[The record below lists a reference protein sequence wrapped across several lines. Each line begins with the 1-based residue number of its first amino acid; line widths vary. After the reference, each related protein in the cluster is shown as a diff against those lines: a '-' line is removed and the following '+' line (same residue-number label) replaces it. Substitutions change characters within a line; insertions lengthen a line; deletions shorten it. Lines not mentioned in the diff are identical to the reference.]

1 MSQAELPT
9 SWKGA
14 VYGQAADTIFS
25 DETIIW
31 EKSVAHIDTAR
42 SPRWSRTVIFA
53 VLLLAITATF
63 WAVERAG
70 NNDERSGGVDTAAA
84 AGGETTS
91 GDETKSPLQ
100 EYLQFAG
107 AAGSRGADVDQEYIV
122 DGLRKLAGALGTL
135 NLGSPDLQVDLRV
148 AAEHILLNPASTAT
162 TEIVRN
168 GLISAAEA
176 IETGRPDGGDDLR
189 RLAESVRPYGPFLDQ
204 RVTVHEFFQESA
216 KAIQRVSRQT

>member
-1 MSQAELPT
+1 MLSQAELPT

-31 EKSVAHIDTAR
+31 EKSVAHIDTAK

-70 NNDERSGGVDTAAA
+70 NNDGGAGGVDKAAA
-84 AGGETTS
+84 ADGETTS

-107 AAGSRGADVDQEYIV
+107 APGSRGADVDQEYIV

-135 NLGSPDLQVDLRV
+135 NL
-148 AAEHILLNPASTAT
+148 
-162 TEIVRN
+162 
-168 GLISAAEA
+168 
-176 IETGRPDGGDDLR
+176 LR
-189 RLAESVRPYGPFLDQ
+189 RLAESVRADGPLLDQ
-204 RVTVHEFFQESA
+204 RGNGPRVLPGIGESDPA
-216 KAIQRVSRQT
+216 RVSADLIWRPSPPSDRPDGPELERRDDAEIAAGAADSPEQIASLCWVR